1 MMFYMHKYF
10 SGHMHYYLQ
19 NRYQKHVDRLQEISE
34 VKNKKYADALSAGH
48 LEEDKKWTA
57 QIIDPSKFEQGEID
71 FGGIVKKET

>member
-1 MMFYMHKYF
+1 
-10 SGHMHYYLQ
+10 L
-19 NRYQKHVDRLQEISE
+19 
-34 VKNKKYADALSAGH
+34 KNKKYADALSAGH